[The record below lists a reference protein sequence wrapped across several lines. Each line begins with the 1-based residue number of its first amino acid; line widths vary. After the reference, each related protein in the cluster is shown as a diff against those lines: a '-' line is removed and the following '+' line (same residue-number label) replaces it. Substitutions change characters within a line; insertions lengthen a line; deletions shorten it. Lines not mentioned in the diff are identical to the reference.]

1 MKKLYIICIIIIIL
15 QACSSNDSTNG
26 QNNLPQ
32 VTFPQLTTNSVS
44 NVTPTSIVSGGNITT
59 NGGSNIINSGVIW
72 STEHNPNIA
81 LTTKTSDGSSSG
93 NFASN
98 ITGLLPNTTYYVS
111 AYATNVKGVSYGNE
125 LKFTTALYAFNQ
137 GSIIRDID
145 GNQYPTIIT
154 NCSNQVW
161 FQKNLNVSHYKN
173 GDVIPQVTDPTAWS
187 NLTTGAW
194 CYYNNDPVAGSIYGK
209 LYNWYA
215 VNDPRGL
222 APEGWHIPSTS
233 EWQNF
238 AQCLGG
244 MDIAGLRMK
253 EQGNAHWYVG
263 YYQSGVKIINYNES
277 GFTAIAGGIRYHY
290 GGFNGILSSGLW
302 CSLEKTPNVVASC
315 LINYD
320 QNFVSISSGGGV
332 KAYGYSVRC
341 LKN

>member
-1 MKKLYIICIIIIIL
+1 MKKIIL
-15 QACSSNDSTNG
+15 IFSLLALVSCSTNESTNS

-32 VTFPQLTTNSVS
+32 ITFPQLNTNSIS

-59 NGGSNIINSGVIW
+59 NGGSNITVSGVIW
-72 STEHNPNIA
+72 STAQNPNIS
-81 LTTKTSDGSSSG
+81 LTTKTSDGSGGG
-93 NFASN
+93 NFVSN
-98 ITGLLPNTTYYVS
+98 ISGLLPNTTYYVR
-111 AYATNVKGVSYGNE
+111 AYATNIKGVSYGNE
-125 LKFTTALYAFNQ
+125 LKFTTDLYAFTQ
-137 GSIIRDID
+137 GSIIKDID

-173 GDVIPQVTDPTAWS
+173 GDVIPQVTDPTAWA

-194 CYYNNDPVAGSIYGK
+194 CYYNNDPITGAIYGK

-238 AQCLGG
+238 AQCLRGTDSAGGG
-244 MDIAGLRMK
+244 MR
-253 EQGNAHWYVG
+253 EQGNAHWNVAYDQ
-263 YYQSGVKIINYNES
+263 YGVKQNNRNQS
-277 GFTAIAGGIRYHY
+277 GFTALAGGTRYHY
-290 GGFNGILSSGLW
+290 GAFDKILYSGLW
-302 CSLEKTPNVVASC
+302 CSLETTPNVVASC
-315 LINYD
+315 SINYD
-320 QNFVSISSGGGV
+320 ESSLSISSKGGI
-332 KAYGYSVRC
+332 KNYGYSVRC